1 MEDKLN
7 KDILWVE
14 QYRPSTIDDLVLPEN
29 IKGTFR
35 EIISQDKIPNLIL
48 SGSAG
53 VGKTSAAM
61 VLCKALNC
69 DYIIVNGSDEGRLIE
84 TLRNKLTQ
92 YCSSVSM
99 SGGRKVVIMDE
110 ADYMTPDSV
119 QPAMRGFMEK
129 FSSNCSFI
137 FTCNFK
143 NRIIEPIHSR
153 CAVIDYRITDTDKQ
167 KLAAEFMNRCITI
180 LTDNNIEYDGNV
192 VAELIMKHLPD
203 FRRVLNELQRYSVSG
218 NIDSGILLN
227 ISDANMK
234 ELIECLKSKNF
245 KGVRT
250 WVVDNIDNDPQ
261 KIFRKIYDHL
271 YTSADPNTIP
281 QIILHIAEY
290 QYKSAFV
297 ADQEINLMACLVEI
311 MTNAKFK

>member
-1 MEDKLN
+1 MN

-14 QYRPSTIDDLVLPEN
+14 QYRPSTIDDLVLPED

-69 DYIIVNGSDEGRLIE
+69 DYIIINGSDEGRLIE

-99 SGGRKVVIMDE
+99 SGGRKVVIIDE

>member
-1 MEDKLN
+1 MN

-14 QYRPSTIDDLVLPEN
+14 RYRPSTIDDLILPES
-29 IKGTFR
+29 IKTTFS
-35 EIISQDKIPNLIL
+35 EIISQGKIPNLIL

-53 VGKTSAAM
+53 TGKTSAAM
-61 VLCKALNC
+61 VLCKSLDC
-69 DYIIVNGSDEGRLIE
+69 DYMIINGSDEGRLIE

-99 SGGRKVVIMDE
+99 SGGRKVVIIDE

-119 QPAMRGFMEK
+119 QPAMRGFIEK

-153 CAVIDYRITDTDKQ
+153 CAVIDYSATDPRQ
-167 KLAAEFMNRCITI
+167 MAGEFLARCNFI
-180 LTDNNIEYDGNV
+180 LKENEIGFEEPV
-192 VAELIMKHLPD
+192 VAELIMKHFPD

-218 NIDSGILLN
+218 RIDSGILLN
-227 ISDANMK
+227 ISDANMN
-234 ELIECLKSKNF
+234 ELAEALKTKNF
-245 KGVRT
+245 KEVRS
-250 WVVDNIDNDPQ
+250 WVVNNLDNDPQ
-261 KIFRKIYDHL
+261 KVYRKVYDKL
-271 YTSADPNTIP
+271 YEKCDPSSIP
-281 QIILHIAEY
+281 SIILNIAEY

-311 MTNAKFK
+311 MSNAKFK

>member
-1 MEDKLN
+1 MN

-14 QYRPSTIDDLVLPEN
+14 RYRPSTIEDLILPEN
-29 IKGTFR
+29 IKSTFR

-53 VGKTSAAM
+53 TGKTSAAM
-61 VLCKALNC
+61 VLCKELNC
-69 DYIIVNGSDEGRLIE
+69 DYIIINGSDEGRLIE

-99 SGGRKVVIMDE
+99 SGGRKVVIIDE

-119 QPAMRGFMEK
+119 QPAMRGFIEK

-153 CAVIDYRITDTDKQ
+153 CAVIDYSATDPRQ
-167 KLAAEFMNRCITI
+167 MAGEFLARCNFI
-180 LTDNNIEYDGNV
+180 LKENEIEYEEPV
-192 VAELIMKHLPD
+192 VAELIMKHFPD

-218 NIDSGILLN
+218 KIDSGILLN
-227 ISDANMK
+227 ISDANMN
-234 ELIECLKSKNF
+234 ELAEALKTKNF
-245 KGVRT
+245 KEVRS
-250 WVVDNIDNDPQ
+250 WVVNNLDNDPQ
-261 KIFRKIYDHL
+261 KVYRKIYDKL
-271 YTSADPNTIP
+271 YEKCDPNSIP
-281 QIILHIAEY
+281 AIILNIAEY

-297 ADQEINLMACLVEI
+297 GDQEINLMACLVEI
-311 MTNAKFK
+311 MSNAKFK

>member
-1 MEDKLN
+1 MN

-14 QYRPSTIDDLVLPEN
+14 QYRPSTIDDLVLPED

-69 DYIIVNGSDEGRLIE
+69 DYIIINGSDEGRLIE

>member
-1 MEDKLN
+1 M

-14 QYRPSTIDDLVLPEN
+14 RYRPSTIDELILPES
-29 IKGTFR
+29 IKTTFS
-35 EIISQDKIPNLIL
+35 EIISQGKIPNLIL

-53 VGKTSAAM
+53 TGKTSAAM
-61 VLCKALNC
+61 VLCKSLNC
-69 DYIIVNGSDEGRLIE
+69 DYIIINGSDEGRLIE

-99 SGGRKVVIMDE
+99 SGGRKVVIIDE

-119 QPAMRGFMEK
+119 QPAMRGFIEK

-153 CAVIDYRITDTDKQ
+153 CAVIDYSATDPRQ
-167 KLAAEFMNRCITI
+167 MAGEFLARCNFI
-180 LTDNNIEYDGNV
+180 LKENEIEYEEPV
-192 VAELIMKHLPD
+192 VAELIMKHFPD

-227 ISDANMK
+227 ISDANMN
-234 ELIECLKSKNF
+234 ELAEALKTKNF
-245 KGVRT
+245 KGVRS
-250 WVVDNIDNDPQ
+250 WVVNNLDNDPQ
-261 KIFRKIYDHL
+261 KIYRKVYDKL
-271 YTSADPNTIP
+271 YEKCDPNSIP
-281 QIILHIAEY
+281 QIILSIAEY

-311 MTNAKFK
+311 MSNAKFK

>member
-1 MEDKLN
+1 MN

-14 QYRPSTIDDLVLPEN
+14 RYRPSTIEDLILPEN
-29 IKGTFR
+29 IKSTFR

-53 VGKTSAAM
+53 TGKTSAAM
-61 VLCKALNC
+61 VLCKELNC
-69 DYIIVNGSDEGRLIE
+69 DYIIINGSDEGRLIE

-99 SGGRKVVIMDE
+99 SGGRKVVIIDE

-119 QPAMRGFMEK
+119 QPAMRGFIEK

-153 CAVIDYRITDTDKQ
+153 CAVIDYSATDPRQ
-167 KLAAEFMNRCITI
+167 MAGEFLARCNFI
-180 LTDNNIEYDGNV
+180 LKENEIQFEEPV
-192 VAELIMKHLPD
+192 VAELIMKHFPD

-227 ISDANMK
+227 ISDANMN
-234 ELIECLKSKNF
+234 ELAEALKTKNF
-245 KGVRT
+245 KGVRS
-250 WVVDNIDNDPQ
+250 WVVNNLDNDPQ
-261 KIFRKIYDHL
+261 KVYRKIYDKM
-271 YTSADPNTIP
+271 YEKCDPNSIP
-281 QIILHIAEY
+281 AIILNIAEY

-297 ADQEINLMACLVEI
+297 GDQEINLMACLVEI
-311 MTNAKFK
+311 MSNAKFK